1 MLEMPT
7 PQYGLKEARMS
18 DSMGDGPARHDRKE
32 RP

>member
-1 MLEMPT
+1 MLEVP
-7 PQYGLKEARMS
+7 PRNYGLREALMS